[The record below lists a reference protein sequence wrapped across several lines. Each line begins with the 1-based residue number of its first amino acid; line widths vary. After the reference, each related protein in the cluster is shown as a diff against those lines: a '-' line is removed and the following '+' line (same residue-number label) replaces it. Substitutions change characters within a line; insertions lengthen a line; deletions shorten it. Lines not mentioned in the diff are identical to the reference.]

1 MRTGRLDGHRVRD
14 VGCERVRDEMRH
26 VAWDGVRE
34 GVDAAGQRGNR
45 GLDSCKT
52 RRAQRAKTHMAPTPR
67 MALCILV
74 SSPA

>member
-34 GVDAAGQRGNR
+34 GIDAAGQRGN
-45 GLDSCKT
+45 
-52 RRAQRAKTHMAPTPR
+52 
-67 MALCILV
+67 
-74 SSPA
+74 